1 MLASSG
7 HRLSRPGSPSPP
19 PPTPSAPG
27 FVKPPPA
34 ARRPSRSSH
43 RPRPTRPPSA
53 AAQHLRPPPRTLEPR
68 QEWPLAGVPPY
79 MMEYKPSYHAR
90 LLTTREC
97 KPMLPSSAPRM
108 MEYKPTPRAR
118 LLTSWSINR
127 ASSSAPYMKEYK
139 PSYHARLPTARLALR
154 PRECAHS
161 TLREPGGSPRVPVA
175 LCPAA
180 ERGGPERLGS
190 LRGRRQGRTVQA
202 APLLE
207 RGHARR
213 PLRSIPPL
221 SLSTPQRG
229 DSAPGKGT

>member
-1 MLASSG
+1 
-7 HRLSRPGSPSPP
+7 
-19 PPTPSAPG
+19 
-27 FVKPPPA
+27 
-34 ARRPSRSSH
+34 
-43 RPRPTRPPSA
+43 
-53 AAQHLRPPPRTLEPR
+53 
-68 QEWPLAGVPPY
+68 
-79 MMEYKPSYHAR
+79 
-90 LLTTREC
+90 
-97 KPMLPSSAPRM
+97 MLPSSAPRM
-108 MEYKPTPRAR
+108 MEYKPTLRAR

-213 PLRSIPPL
+213 PLRSIPPQVKQGPSRAAPRL
-221 SLSTPQRG
+221 ALRCVRGHEAGGGRRGTEVQPARPLREGKHLSTTRRALKAGVRPSRAQPRWG
-229 DSAPGKGT
+229 LGCSSCTSHALVCSTISCSTPTPT